1 MISVEE
7 LTFRYKRR
15 GEDLFSGL
23 SFSFPSGEMTAIVGP
38 SGAGKSTLLY
48 IVGLMLSPIS
58 GDVLWDGEIVS
69 TLADAERSR
78 RRASRVGFVFQD
90 AALDST
96 RTVAA
101 NVAEGGLYAGVPR
114 SVITRRRRDLL
125 DRFGVMLRDNHRP
138 GEVSGGQAQRVALAR
153 AMIKDPDIVLADEPT
168 GNLDEVAAGVV
179 MAALAEK
186 AANGA
191 VVIVATHDTR
201 LAGIA
206 DQRLELAQ

>member
-1 MISVEE
+1 
-7 LTFRYKRR
+7 
-15 GEDLFSGL
+15 
-23 SFSFPSGEMTAIVGP
+23 MTAIVGP

-48 IVGLMLSPIS
+48 IVGLMLSPTS

-78 RRASRVGFVFQD
+78 LRAARVGFVFQD

-168 GNLDEVAAGVV
+168 GNLDEAAADVV
-179 MAALAEK
+179 MEALAER
-186 AANGA
+186 AAGGA

-206 DQRLELAQ
+206 SRRLELTS